1 MDKTEVI
8 RIKSFEDSDDYKI
21 KNKQIVGAIKNIA
34 DKLSKDS
41 EYEKAVNI
49 SRSIL
54 GKNTNTTQQWFIL
67 LT

>member
-1 MDKTEVI
+1 MLL
-8 RIKSFEDSDDYKI
+8 
-21 KNKQIVGAIKNIA
+21 KNIT

-41 EYEKAVNI
+41 EYEKAVNS